1 MNSDISQFRRN
12 RAIRLLIPLFV
23 FSGATSLVYETIW
36 ERQLHLIFGTSQVAV
51 STVLAAFMTG
61 LAMGAFGG
69 AKWADRVKKPILAY
83 AGLELFI
90 GLYAVCFPHLLDL
103 VRPVYLNFYHAVQP
117 SQLGFAAFQ
126 FLILGI
132 MLLPPTFCMGMTLP
146 LLARFAT
153 THTEEAGEKV
163 GRLYGANTIG
173 AVLGTGLAGF
183 VLLPKLGLSTTTWVT
198 AGGNLLLCIGATAL
212 ARTVGELD
220 AGPSQEEESTGSWQI
235 SSLALVAMLAGMA
248 SLMHEVAWFRVFS
261 LILGASAY
269 AFTIMLLSF
278 LLGIGI
284 GGWKGGRWADKL
296 YAEGGFK
303 RVVMAIAFVE
313 AGVALLTW
321 IAMWLFG
328 ELPWLFVLIYDVF
341 ENSALLLWAGKL
353 FLAMVVMVPPALLM
367 GAAFPL
373 LVRAAAG
380 ESLALGKPVGRLYGW
395 NTFGAILG
403 ASLGGLVIM
412 PWLQVRGTIMLA
424 ICINLLAAA
433 IAYFRAVDKPV
444 SKTAWMRGILGT
456 AGAAVVLM
464 LLASPWNPLLMTA
477 GTYKYVYQLDDRT
490 RSGVYRQNVDPY
502 ELLYYAEGLTSVVT
516 VAEHI
521 EDGDRVLANNGKID
535 ASNKADMP
543 TQVLVSH
550 MPFFYR
556 PNAEKIMMVGLAAG
570 YSAGAVT
577 LHTSPTE
584 IDLVEIEG
592 TIIAASR
599 FFDEWNHKPL
609 DDPRVN
615 MIVNDARNEL
625 NLQAPGTYDLIISEP
640 SNPWLTGVSNLFTRE
655 YFQLGKSRLKPDGI
669 WSQWIQLY
677 GMDTEDLRSLLGT
690 FSDTYN
696 YVHMYSTIYDADL
709 VLVGSDSPLDMNA
722 NRFQTEISSSP
733 ALQQELEEIDIFS
746 SLDLLARFRLS
757 RSELQEIAKGVERNT
772 DDNMRI
778 EYSAPLH
785 LYTWTGDQNVG
796 MLNRAVGEK
805 PLVPYDAVDNDP
817 KALIQLAKSY
827 ANLELWIQAL
837 MCLKQAEGREPGRAD
852 VAVLYDE
859 YQLLLKEELAGQD
872 EDDVE
877 EG

>member
-1 MNSDISQFRRN
+1 MNPELNQFRRD
-12 RAIRLLIPLFV
+12 RAIRLLVPLFV

-69 AKWADRVKKPILAY
+69 AKWADKIKKPILAY
-83 AGLELFI
+83 AGLELMI
-90 GLYAVCFPHLLDL
+90 GLYAVIFPHLLEL
-103 VRPVYLNFYHAVQP
+103 VRPVYLGFYHSAQP
-117 SQLGFAAFQ
+117 SQLGFASFQ
-126 FLILGI
+126 FLIVGI

-173 AVLGTGLAGF
+173 AVVGTGLAGF
-183 VLLPKLGLSTTTWVT
+183 VLLPTFGLSTTTWVT
-198 AGGNLLLCIGATAL
+198 AGGNLLLCLGATL
-212 ARTVGELD
+212 LSRTVGELD
-220 AGPSQEEESTGSWQI
+220 EGPSTQVDAEQSSWQI
-235 SSLALVAMLAGMA
+235 SSLAMVAMLAGLA

-269 AFTIMLLSF
+269 AFSIMLFSF

-284 GGWKGGRWADKL
+284 GGWKGGKWADKL

-303 RVVMAIAFVE
+303 RVVMGIAIVE

-321 IAMWLFG
+321 LAMWMFG
-328 ELPWLFVLIYDVF
+328 ELPWLFVLVYDIF
-341 ENSALLLWAGKL
+341 EDSALMLWTGKML
-353 FLAMVVMVPPALLM
+353 LAMLVMVPPALLM
-367 GAAFPL
+367 GTAFPL

-403 ASLGGLVIM
+403 ASLGGLVFM
-412 PWLQVRGTIMLA
+412 PWLYVRGTIMLA

-433 IAYFRAVDKPV
+433 IAYFRAADRPIAKPIF
-444 SKTAWMRGILGT
+444 MRGILGT
-456 AGAAVVLM
+456 VAGAVVLM
-464 LLASPWNPLLMTA
+464 LLAAPWNPLLMTA
-477 GTYKYVYQLDDRT
+477 GTYKYVYQLEDRS
-490 RSGVYRQNVDPY
+490 RSGVYRQNVEPY

-516 VAEHI
+516 VAEHM

-556 PNAEKIMMVGLAAG
+556 PDAEKVLMVGLAAG
-570 YSAGAVT
+570 YSAGAVV
-577 LHTSPTE
+577 LHEGPTV

-592 TIIAASR
+592 TIIPASR
-599 FFDEWNHKPL
+599 FFDEWNHRPL

-625 NLQAPGTYDLIISEP
+625 NLQAPGAYDLIISEP

-655 YFQLGKSRLKPDGI
+655 YFELGKSRLSEGGI

-677 GMDTEDLRSLLGT
+677 GMNTEDLRSLLGT

-696 YVHMYSTIYDADL
+696 YVHLYSTIYDADL
-709 VLVGSDSPLDMNA
+709 VLVGSDSPLNMNA
-722 NRFQTEISSSP
+722 DVFQAEINSNKV
-733 ALQQELEEIDIFS
+733 LKKELEEIDVHS
-746 SLDLLARFRLS
+746 SLDILSRFRLTKT
-757 RSELQEIAKGVERNT
+757 ELQVIAEGVERNT

-785 LYTWTGDQNVG
+785 LYTWTGDANVN
-796 MLNRAVGEK
+796 MLNKAVSGK
-805 PLVPYDAVDNDP
+805 PRVPFEAIDNTP
-817 KALIQLAKSY
+817 IALIQLAKSY
-827 ANLELWIQAL
+827 AELELWIQGL
-837 MCLKQAEGREPGRAD
+837 MCLKKAESIEPGRAD
-852 VAVLYDE
+852 VAILYAE
-859 YQLLLKEELAGQD
+859 YQKLLNEALEDQESED
-872 EDDVE
+872 E
-877 EG
+877 